1 MQTYAGLFRRVMASV
16 IDYFVIFLLLSFIQF
31 ISGIEDDNFFYI
43 LLILFSWSYF
53 AFQDS
58 SSSQGTVGKHAMN
71 IAVTDLNGNRIS
83 VSRATK
89 RFVGKILAAL
99 PFFAGFLPVLFNKKR
114 QGIHDKITKT
124 LVVVRED

>member
-99 PFFAGFLPVLFNKKR
+99 PFFAGFLPVLFNKKK